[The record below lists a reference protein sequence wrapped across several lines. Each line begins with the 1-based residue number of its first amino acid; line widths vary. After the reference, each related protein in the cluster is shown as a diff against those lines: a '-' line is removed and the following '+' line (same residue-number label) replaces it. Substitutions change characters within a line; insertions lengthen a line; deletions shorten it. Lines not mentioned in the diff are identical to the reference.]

1 MRGMISI
8 MYEQMTPRWMFQYKV
23 GNAGSGYAMCEC
35 VHVHMCVCTHG
46 GIRMI
51 SETNAA
57 VVKSCKGL
65 GIPGVGF
72 ICFKYTA

>member
-57 VVKSCKGL
+57 VVKS
-65 GIPGVGF
+65 
-72 ICFKYTA
+72 